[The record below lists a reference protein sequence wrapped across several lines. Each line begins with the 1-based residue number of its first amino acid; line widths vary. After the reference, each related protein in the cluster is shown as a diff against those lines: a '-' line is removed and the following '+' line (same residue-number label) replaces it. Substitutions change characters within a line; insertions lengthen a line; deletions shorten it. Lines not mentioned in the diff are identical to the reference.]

1 LQHALQRNSE
11 LKSEPIKGTRSGD
24 KVMRDRGF
32 TLLEVLIT
40 LVILSVSLL
49 ALAGLM
55 VCTTRNNSFGGHMTE
70 GATLVQDKLEELK
83 ATFWDN
89 IADGTRSDN
98 STSST
103 GIPFTRS
110 WTVVTNGN
118 MKTVTLSVT
127 WNDRINHSIR
137 LVSVISR

>member
-1 LQHALQRNSE
+1 
-11 LKSEPIKGTRSGD
+11 
-24 KVMRDRGF
+24 
-32 TLLEVLIT
+32 
-40 LVILSVSLL
+40 
-49 ALAGLM
+49 
-55 VCTTRNNSFGGHMTE
+55 MTE

-83 ATFWDN
+83 ATLWDN

-103 GIPFTRS
+103 GILFTRS

-118 MKTVTLSVT
+118 MKTVTLSVS